1 MILNGQHTS
10 PMLPRKPTPHSA
22 FLEETLNTAPKD
34 YKKTAYISL
43 VRSTMEYGAIVWD
56 PYTTVDMNKLERI
69 QRRAARFITGDYK
82 SREEGSVTKMLAEL
96 EL

>member
-1 MILNGQHTS
+1 
-10 PMLPRKPTPHSA
+10 MLPRKPTPHSA

-56 PYTTVDMNKLERI
+56 PYTTVDNMNKLERSKGE
-69 QRRAARFITGDYK
+69 QRDLSPGTTNQEKKAP
-82 SREEGSVTKMLAEL
+82 
-96 EL
+96 